1 MKQDEHHPSSSV
13 AMSPKYNLLI
23 ILTDGIIRDMKETI
37 HSIIESTAYP
47 ISILVIGIGEHD
59 FINMRLLQDHE
70 IYYDYLQD
78 QLDLQ
83 NHYHHND
90 GNDES
95 DHAHHNHHQ
104 THHNKKDS
112 SPAAV
117 SNVSPLLVY
126 KRNNVQFLS

>member
-1 MKQDEHHPSSSV
+1 MKQDEHHQPSSTAV
-13 AMSPKYNLLI
+13 PPKYNLLI

-83 NHYHHND
+83 NHYQHND

-95 DHAHHNHHQ
+95 AHSHHHQ
-104 THHNKKDS
+104 THHNRKDF
-112 SPAAV
+112 PI